1 MRLILMKAIIA
12 IVLGFL
18 LVKAF
23 CDTVF
28 DIFFGKKK

>member
-1 MRLILMKAIIA
+1 MLKGIIA

-23 CDTVF
+23 CDSAL